1 MFGFGTLKLAVVA
14 VIAVSLA
21 VIAVTIRRG
30 CQGPPVPDVDRL
42 GPYAVA
48 SVESGASLTVKHGRR
63 ERRNE
68 AIALEG
74 IAAPAPDQPLF
85 EESRDGLRQAA
96 GSEITIEVEGRRRDR
111 TQRAVY
117 GASGQCLQQ
126 EQLAAG
132 WAWITT
138 EDAPGPWETAQT
150 EAQKARKGVWAKAKD
165 LGLWTAA
172 EQAYADHQAAC
183 EDCGDS
189 SKALCETGFQLLRE
203 AMRSRKAKP

>member
-74 IAAPAPDQPLF
+74 IAAPAPEQPLYA
-85 EESRDGLRQAA
+85 ESRDGLRQAA

-132 WAWITT
+132 WAWIVG
-138 EDAPGPWETAQT
+138 EGPEAWQQAQQA
-150 EAQKARKGVWAKAKD
+150 AQVARKGVWAKAKD